1 MALVNVGVLMAM
13 EGHRVLLV
21 DWDLEAP
28 GLEIFFVKTNAS
40 ELVGKPDQTPG
51 ILDLLE
57 ARQERKSLSW
67 RECLL
72 TATI

>member
-40 ELVGKPDQTPG
+40 ELVGKPDQTLFS
-51 ILDLLE
+51 IY
-57 ARQERKSLSW
+57 
-67 RECLL
+67 
-72 TATI
+72 